1 MNREEGKMPPAS
13 RRRGTRSLVASPLDD
28 DDLLCE
34 ILVRLSPQPSSLPR
48 ASAVCKRWRRL
59 VSDAGFFR
67 RFRLHHCRNPPL
79 LGFFEGSKGLTFVP
93 TLEAP
98 NRVHPGRF
106 SLPSGVGECFKC
118 LGCRHGLVLISLR
131 NRLQALVWD
140 PVTGDQHR
148 FTIPPGV
155 ATHGDSTL
163 INGAVLRAAGHFQ
176 FQVVVVAADGDNQHR
191 RALAC
196 VYSSQTGLWGDLIST
211 PLPYKATG
219 CIFPTFVNT
228 NDAVL
233 AGDSLYWVLA
243 GNSDRILEFDLVKQ
257 ILTVIRV
264 PVDVRVQVSC
274 FTIIRAEGGGLG
286 VFFLSGSDSNCTAQL
301 WERKTDCCGVA
312 SWLLARTI
320 ELDKI
325 LSLKAQK
332 KEVIY
337 VRGYA
342 EENNVVFLST
352 FVSLFM
358 VHLESLK
365 FNMVFDTKPLAL
377 SQCHPFE
384 SVYAAGKNM
393 SYAEDTKF
401 VLFW

>member
-1 MNREEGKMPPAS
+1 
-13 RRRGTRSLVASPLDD
+13 
-28 DDLLCE
+28 
-34 ILVRLSPQPSSLPR
+34 
-48 ASAVCKRWRRL
+48 
-59 VSDAGFFR
+59 
-67 RFRLHHCRNPPL
+67 
-79 LGFFEGSKGLTFVP
+79 
-93 TLEAP
+93 
-98 NRVHPGRF
+98 
-106 SLPSGVGECFKC
+106 
-118 LGCRHGLVLISLR
+118 
-131 NRLQALVWD
+131 VWD

-176 FQVVVVAADGDNQHR
+176 FQVVVVVADGDNQHR

-257 ILTVIRV
+257 SLAVIQV
-264 PVDVRVQVSC
+264 PVDMHGQDNC
-274 FTIIRAEGGGLG
+274 FTVMRAEGGGLG

-301 WERKTDCCGVA
+301 WERKTDCGGVA

-320 ELDKI
+320 ELDKL
-325 LSLKAQK
+325 LSLKSQEKGAM
-332 KEVIY
+332 Y
-337 VRGYA
+337 VLGFA
-342 EENNVVFLST
+342 EENRTVFMWT
-352 FVSLFM
+352 FVGLVM
-358 VHLESLK
+358 IHLESLK
-365 FNMVFDTKPLAL
+365 FNKVFETKPLTF

-384 SVYAAGKNM
+384 SVYDAGKNM

-401 VLFW
+401 ILFW

>member
-1 MNREEGKMPPAS
+1 MNREEGKMTPAS
-13 RRRGTRSLVASPLDD
+13 RRRRRGTHSLAASPLDD
-28 DDLLCE
+28 DDLLRE

-59 VSDAGFFR
+59 VSDPGFFR

-106 SLPSGVGECFKC
+106 SLPSGVGDCFKC

-155 ATHGDSTL
+155 ATYGDSTL

-176 FQVVVVAADGDNQHR
+176 FQVVVVAADGDNQRR

-211 PLPYKATG
+211 PLSYKASG

-243 GNSDRILEFDLVKQ
+243 GNSERILEFDLVNQ

-264 PVDVRVQVSC
+264 PVDARRQVSC
-274 FTIIRAEGGGLG
+274 FTLIRAEGGGLG
-286 VFFLSGSDSNCTAQL
+286 VFFLSGSDSNCTAQS

-384 SVYAAGKNM
+384 SVYAAEICGHDGADLLR
-393 SYAEDTKF
+393 ST
-401 VLFW
+401 